1 MKPHI
6 IVIIII
12 IIIIII
18 KDNSDEMK
26 TAGQS
31 RVLQEYAFQPF
42 VTFCR
47 RTPPR
52 WVLHVHSHTL
62 CTDLATKV
70 ADVVAILAW
79 FLLTVSAPDVLLLL
93 LLIAFM

>member
-6 IVIIII
+6 IVIII

-31 RVLQEYAFQPF
+31 RVLQEYAF

-79 FLLTVSAPDVLLLL
+79 FLLLS
-93 LLIAFM
+93 LIHI